1 MSKKTLKALAKQM
14 SGIDIAMFSTH
25 TTGGQTATRP
35 MSNNGEVEYDGT
47 SYYFSWEN
55 SRIVKDIKKDNKVSL
70 AFQTKKGLYV
80 TVQGTAKLTDD
91 KAKMGEHWTPD
102 LEQWFKDGVDTPG
115 VVMIEVNAKRIHYW
129 DTESKEYSEGEID
142 L

>member
-1 MSKKTLKALAKQM
+1 MSKKSLKTLAAQM

-25 TTGGQTATRP
+25 TTGGHTATRP
-35 MSNNGEVEYDGT
+35 MSNNGQVEYNGT
-47 SYYFSWEN
+47 SFYFSWEK
-55 SRIVKDIKKDNKVSL
+55 SRVVRDIKRDNKVSL

-91 KAKMGEHWTPD
+91 KAKMLEHWTPD
-102 LEQWFKDGVDTPG
+102 LERWFKDGVDTPG
-115 VVMIEVNAKRIHYW
+115 LVMIQVKARRIHYW
-129 DTESKEYSEGEID
+129 DTGDDYSEGEID

>member
-1 MSKKTLKALAKQM
+1 MAKKTLKALAKQM
-14 SGIDIAMFSTH
+14 AGIDVTMFTTQ

-47 SYYFSWEN
+47 SYYFTWEK
-55 SRIVKDIKKDNKVSL
+55 SRIAKDIERDNKVAL
-70 AFQTKKGLYV
+70 AFQDKKGLYV
-80 TVQGTAKLTDD
+80 SVQGTAKLTDD
-91 KAKMGEHWTPD
+91 KAKMQERWRPE

-115 VVMIEVNAKRIHYW
+115 IVMIEVNAKRINYW
-129 DTESKEYSEGEID
+129 DTGKDYSDGEIE